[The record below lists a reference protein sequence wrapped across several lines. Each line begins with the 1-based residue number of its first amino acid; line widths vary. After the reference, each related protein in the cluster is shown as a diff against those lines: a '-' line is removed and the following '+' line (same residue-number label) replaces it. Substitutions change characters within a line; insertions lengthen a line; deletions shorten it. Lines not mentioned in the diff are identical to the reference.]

1 MSGVPEK
8 TGLIEPSCSFDGCGL
23 LLPPYPE
30 LLLEVGVDGVDVH
43 AWFLRSLR
51 TVRYPAEKLHPLDIG
66 RPPF

>member
-1 MSGVPEK
+1 
-8 TGLIEPSCSFDGCGL
+8 
-23 LLPPYPE
+23 
-30 LLLEVGVDGVDVH
+30 LEVGVDGVDVH